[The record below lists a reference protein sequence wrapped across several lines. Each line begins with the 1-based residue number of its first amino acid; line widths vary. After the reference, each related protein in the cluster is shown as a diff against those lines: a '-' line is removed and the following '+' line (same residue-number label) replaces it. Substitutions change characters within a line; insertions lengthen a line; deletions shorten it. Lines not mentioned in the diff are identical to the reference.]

1 MPGRKSNLATVTNG
15 EDESPAPTGRAAR
28 EGSSVEVRIK
38 TSSDEMRW
46 NTDNEAG
53 PSPTTNHDF
62 ADALLALSKS
72 CTVFVNFLAANSN
85 EYAQI
90 AGKKTIQPAD
100 VMAALKENEFEHFIP
115 RLEAELKKYNTVQ
128 CDKRNSYRRKI
139 REEKA
144 SKTGDEKHA
153 DSGAENG
160 DADASMLDATE
171 MSAVNGHSRSDDQ
184 PPSKKMR
191 REAGEEDVSEGDE
204 EEFHDALEGEG
215 EDDEGVEGDG
225 DDEVEEEGDEDE
237 EGDEEQ
243 VEDGGD
249 EEDERIGDGMRDEA
263 LDSAEDSD

>member
-1 MPGRKSNLATVTNG
+1 MPGRKSNLSTVTNG

-28 EGSSVEVRIK
+28 EGSSVEDLALPRTMISRLAKGVLPPN
-38 TSSDEMRW
+38 TSI
-46 NTDNEAG
+46 
-53 PSPTTNHDF
+53 HK
-62 ADALLALSKS
+62 DALLALSKS

-171 MSAVNGHSRSDDQ
+171 ISAVNGHSRSDDQ

-204 EEFHDALEGEG
+204 EEFHDALEGE
-215 EDDEGVEGDG
+215 DDEAVEGDG
-225 DDEVEEEGDEDE
+225 DDEVEEDEDEDE

-249 EEDERIGDGMRDEA
+249 EEEERIGDGMRDEA

>member
-1 MPGRKSNLATVTNG
+1 MPGRKSNLSTVTNG

-28 EGSSVEVRIK
+28 EGSSVEVCID
-38 TSSDEMRW
+38 TGPDEMRRG
-46 NTDNEAG
+46 TDNEAG
-53 PSPTTNHDF
+53 PSPTTHHDF
-62 ADALLALSKS
+62 AVSKGS
-72 CTVFVNFLAANSN
+72 SSSQHINSQGRTIGTEQELYCVREFLGC
-85 EYAQI
+85 E
-90 AGKKTIQPAD
+90 PAD

-171 MSAVNGHSRSDDQ
+171 VSAVNGHSRSDDQ

-204 EEFHDALEGEG
+204 EEFHDALEGE
-215 EDDEGVEGDG
+215 DDEAVEGDG
-225 DDEVEEEGDEDE
+225 DDEVEEDEDE
-237 EGDEEQ
+237 DEDGDEEQ